1 MTEEDTFNRLKKS
14 DWTTVNNELL
24 SRCRGF
30 LWTDPLVEDIAIKH
44 GWSVSELYKI
54 FIEGIK

>member
-14 DWTTVNNELL
+14 DWATVNNELL
-24 SRCRGF
+24 SRCRRF

-44 GWSVSELYKI
+44 G
-54 FIEGIK
+54 